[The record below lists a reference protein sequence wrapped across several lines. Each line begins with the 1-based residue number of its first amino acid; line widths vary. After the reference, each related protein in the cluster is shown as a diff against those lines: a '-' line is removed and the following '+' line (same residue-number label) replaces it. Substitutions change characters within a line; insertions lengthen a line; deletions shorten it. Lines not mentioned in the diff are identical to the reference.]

1 MDALPKLGLIACYG
15 TGFEGVDLAAAR
27 ARDIVVSHA
36 GDTNSTAV
44 AEFAMGLVIASAR
57 DLVRGDRYAR
67 AGRWRGDIIERLP
80 IEPRPRGAAA
90 RHLRAGIDRHQGRT
104 ARRRL
109 RDGDR
114 LSQPQ
119 AAAGCVL
126 HLSSDTHRA
135 CRRGPTSWS
144 WRCAPTPATTT
155 RSMRRSSPRSVP
167 RATSIN
173 VSRGI
178 AVDTAAL
185 CDALEA
191 GTIGGAGI
199 DVFEDEPN
207 IPERLT
213 RLDNVVLTPHM
224 AAISAN
230 AQRAQRDIMF
240 ANLEAFFAGR
250 PVLTPVPQ

>member
-1 MDALPKLGLIACYG
+1 M
-15 TGFEGVDLAAAR
+15 
-27 ARDIVVSHA
+27 
-36 GDTNSTAV
+36 
-44 AEFAMGLVIASAR
+44 
-57 DLVRGDRYAR
+57 
-67 AGRWRGDIIERLP
+67 RLP
-80 IEPRPRGAAA
+80 INPGLGGQRLGIYGLGSIGTKVAQRAAAFEMQIGYHNRKPRPDVSYIYHPTLIALATWADILVVAVRADASNTHAINREVLAALGPKG
-90 RHLRAGIDRHQGRT
+90 HL
-104 ARRRL
+104 
-109 RDGDR
+109 
-114 LSQPQ
+114 
-119 AAAGCVL
+119 
-126 HLSSDTHRA
+126 
-135 CRRGPTSWS
+135 
-144 WRCAPTPATTT
+144 
-155 RSMRRSSPRSVP
+155 
-167 RATSIN
+167 IN

-185 CDALEA
+185 SDALEA